1 MLYVLIILATIALSV
16 IAYQDWMSRSVY
28 WFWFPILAVV
38 GFFMSLIA
46 VGAAEVL
53 LQYLFVNLVFLAVQ
67 LLVLKGYFFIRRPKD
82 SGLVDKK
89 IGLGDLLFLAA
100 ACCFFSP
107 LNFMMFYLGSLVF
120 AIAAFSIYSGVKQMG
135 GGTKNAGIERGPPGT
150 MPLAGLQ
157 AVFFITCLF
166 ISMISK
172 YSLLDDRWLIKK
184 LGG

>member
-46 VGAAEVL
+46 VGAAGL
-53 LQYLFVNLVFLAVQ
+53 LFQYLVVNLGFLAVQ
-67 LLVLKGYFFIRRPKD
+67 LVLLKGYFFVRRRKD
-82 SGLVDKK
+82 SGLIDKK

-107 LNFMMFYLGSLVF
+107 LNFMLFYLGSLVF
-120 AIAAFSIYSGVKQMG
+120 AIAAFSIYRGVKQ
-135 GGTKNAGIERGPPGT
+135 APPET
-150 MPLAGLQ
+150 LPLAGLQ
-157 AVFFITCLF
+157 AVFFIVCLF
-166 ISMISK
+166 ISMIPNH
-172 YSLLDDRWLIKK
+172 SLLDDHWLLKK